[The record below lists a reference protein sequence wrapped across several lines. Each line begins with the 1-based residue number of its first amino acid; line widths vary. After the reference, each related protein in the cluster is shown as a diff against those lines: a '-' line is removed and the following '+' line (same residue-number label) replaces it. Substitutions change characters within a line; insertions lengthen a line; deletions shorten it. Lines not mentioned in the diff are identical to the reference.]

1 VHKLHP
7 RRLLPLLLT
16 SLTLASLLAG
26 CAGTD
31 EAAQREENA
40 RARAENLER
49 LRAQIAPEL
58 TRLGARNWIVIA
70 DPTLPV
76 LAGAGV
82 QVLPVE
88 ANNADTLREVLDQ
101 LELQAALVPRL
112 WVSRELTAI
121 PENRAPGVHRYTR
134 EMKNLIRGRFHYYID
149 QRFIDMQL
157 AQAAANYRVLYLKT
171 NTHLP
176 YSSIAIELD
185 SGYWNPDAEA
195 EIRQRLNKLTPPIPP
210 IPSSTEPTSPTPIAV
225 PTSATTPSP
234 ITAPSVET
242 TTPPAPM
249 AAAPIEAPA
258 APSARAAL
266 PVEKATTAAQ
276 NAH

>member
-1 VHKLHP
+1 MHNP
-7 RRLLPLLLT
+7 LPLLALLLT
-16 SLTLASLLAG
+16 ALTLTGILAG
-26 CAGTD
+26 CVGTD
-31 EAAQREENA
+31 AAAQREEHA
-40 RARAENLER
+40 QARAENLEK

-121 PENRAPGVHRYTR
+121 PENRAPGIRRYTR
-134 EMKNLIRGRFHYYID
+134 EMKNLIRGRFHYYLD
-149 QRFIDMQL
+149 QRLINIQL

-195 EIRQRLNKLTPPIPP
+195 EIRQRLNKLTPPTSPAPP
-210 IPSSTEPTSPTPIAV
+210 PAEPSSPAPGTVPTPVTASPTP
-225 PTSATTPSP
+225 
-234 ITAPSVET
+234 APST
-242 TTPPAPM
+242 SM
-249 AAAPIEAPA
+249 SSSPA
-258 APSARAAL
+258 ATPTLVKTASSA
-266 PVEKATTAAQ
+266 EKAASAGQTTL
-276 NAH
+276 

>member
-1 VHKLHP
+1 MHKP
-7 RRLLPLLLT
+7 LPFLALLLT
-16 SLTLASLLAG
+16 ALTLTGILAG

-31 EAAQREENA
+31 EAARRAECAQ
-40 RARAENLER
+40 ARAETLER

-112 WVSRELTAI
+112 WLSRELTAI
-121 PENRAPGVHRYTR
+121 PENRAPGIRRYTR

-157 AQAAANYRVLYLKT
+157 AQAAAHYRVLYLKT

-185 SGYWNPDAEA
+185 SGYWNSDAEA
-195 EIRQRLNKLTPPIPP
+195 EIRQRLDKLTPPLPP
-210 IPSSTEPTSPTPIAV
+210 ESPSAAPSSPAPGAVLTPIAASPTPASS
-225 PTSATTPSP
+225 TSM
-234 ITAPSVET
+234 SVS
-242 TTPPAPM
+242 
-249 AAAPIEAPA
+249 PA
-258 APSARAAL
+258 ATPTLVKAAS
-266 PVEKATTAAQ
+266 PAEKAASAGQ
-276 NAH
+276 NAL